1 MSPKALNDQFTGKL
15 TLQERWRAR
24 QRVRNK
30 CQGCKEPSDTFLLC
44 PVCRTKA
51 NERAKLA
58 RKLLR
63 EFEAIEPKPNTD

>member
-30 CQGCKEPSDTFLLC
+30 CQGCKADSPGRLLC
-44 PVCRTKA
+44 AICGAKA
-51 NERAKLA
+51 NERAKLK
-58 RKLLR
+58 RKLER
-63 EFEAIEPKPNTD
+63 EFKDLTDNPKP